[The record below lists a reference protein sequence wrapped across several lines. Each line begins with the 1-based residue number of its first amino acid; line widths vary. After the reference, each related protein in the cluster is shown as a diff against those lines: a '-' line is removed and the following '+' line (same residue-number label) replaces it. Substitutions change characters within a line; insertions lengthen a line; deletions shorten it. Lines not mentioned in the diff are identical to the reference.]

1 MDYKNFNSK
10 HFFLQELSEDVYA
23 AIAIDGGAAIS
34 NAGLMDLGGQILVF
48 DTFLTPRAA
57 KDLSILSAEKF
68 VHRPQLIIN
77 SHYHN
82 DHIWGN
88 QALLPKA
95 QILSSSRTRNLILTE
110 GMLEYEWYAAHAKE
124 KLQFYMEQQQSARN
138 SDEQENLKIWIGYYQ
153 GLTEAFPALEVKIPA
168 ITFDDHLEIHGEKQ
182 TARLIEFAGGHTGSD
197 TILFLPRSGIVFMS
211 DLLFVGC
218 HPYLADGD
226 PQKWLSILQEI
237 SLLDAKTF
245 VPGHG
250 PVGNMEDIKL
260 MIAYIDHCFDSAQK
274 LVDAGVSSEAD
285 ISSVEIPAAFQDWK
299 LPGFFLANIKFLI
312 KKSTS
317 VS

>member
-10 HFFLQELSEDVYA
+10 HFVLKELSEDVYA
-23 AIAIDGGAAIS
+23 AIATDGGYAVS
-34 NAGLMDLGGQILVF
+34 NAGLMDLGGLILVF

-68 VHRPQLIIN
+68 VHRPQLIVN

-95 QILSSSRTRNLILTE
+95 QILSSSCTRNLILTE
-110 GMLEYEWYAAHAKE
+110 GKREYDWCAIHSEE
-124 KLQFYMEQQQSARN
+124 KFQFYQEQLQSTINA
-138 SDEQENLKIWIGYYQ
+138 DEQEKLKMWVGYYR
-153 GLTEAFPALEVKIPA
+153 GLVEAFPALEVKVPA

-182 TARLIEFAGGHTGSD
+182 TARVIEFTGGHTGSD
-197 TILFLPRSGIVFMS
+197 TILYLPQSGTVFMS

-250 PVGNMEDIKL
+250 PVGSMEDIKHT
-260 MIAYIDHCFDSAQK
+260 IAYIDHCFDCAQK
-274 LVDAGVSSEAD
+274 LVDAGVPSEAD
-285 ISSVEIPAAFQDWK
+285 LSGVEIPAAFQDWK
-299 LPGFFLANIKFLI
+299 LPEFYLANIKFLI
-312 KKSTS
+312 EK
-317 VS
+317 

>member
-1 MDYKNFNSK
+1 MDYTNFHSK
-10 HFFLQELSEDVYA
+10 HFDLQMLSQDVYA
-23 AIAIDGGAAIS
+23 AIATDGGAAIC
-34 NAGLMDLGGQILVF
+34 NAGLIDLGGQILVY

-95 QILSSSRTRNLILTE
+95 QILSTTQTRNLILTE
-110 GMLEYEWYAAHAKE
+110 GKLEYEWHAEHSKE
-124 KLQFYMEQQQSARN
+124 KLQFYLEQQITTQN
-138 SDEQENLKIWIGYYQ
+138 PDELENLKMWIGYYQ
-153 GLTEAFPALEVKIPA
+153 GLAEAMPSLEVKVPA

-182 TARLIEFAGGHTGSD
+182 TARLIEFIGGHTGSD
-197 TILFLPRSGIVFMS
+197 TVLYLPQAGVVFMS

-226 PQKWLSILQEI
+226 PKQLLNILSEI
-237 SLLDAKTF
+237 RQLGVSQF
-245 VPGHG
+245 IPGHG
-250 PVGNMEDIKL
+250 PVGTIDDVDLL
-260 MIAYIDHCFDSAQK
+260 MDYIQQCFDISQN
-274 LVDAGVSSEAD
+274 LVDSGDVSEETIAA
-285 ISSVEIPAAFQDWK
+285 IKIPGAFTHWK
-299 LPGFFLANIKFLI
+299 LPQFFQSNIRFVVKNL
-312 KKSTS
+312 SAM
-317 VS
+317 